1 MKISDLTGLSKPI
14 TRLIEVVSDG
24 VGAVCRPYLIR
35 RTADAHAY
43 EMKVI
48 SETLNQ
54 IGEKQNLPV
63 VYKNGQVEIWQKPDD
78 KTLILPE
85 ITIEDRYMKR
95 IDYQERKRQENIE
108 NVTSVAAR
116 ELSAETDAPD
126 EAPSGDWVTRFFNCA
141 QEVSSDEMQELW
153 GRILA
158 GEIKKPGSY
167 SLRTLDFIRNLTK
180 SEAEIFEHLAKKA
193 LQIPGGT
200 WIISVHDKKW
210 LKDERQIFPSQ
221 QFLLGELGIMYPS
234 DLSFEAFSTPDAN
247 EIALL
252 SDDYLLLLNRGEI
265 KSKVNLPIWKFTGT
279 GQELLPLIQKP
290 LDDQYIE
297 SIGMFFVKKKGKAI
311 IAKIKSRLPDGRIAY
326 DKIKDIEHGA
336 PQDGESAAA
345 PSPPVS

>member
-14 TRLIEVVSDG
+14 TRLIEVVSGG
-24 VGAVCRPYLIR
+24 VGAVYRPYLIR
-35 RTADAHAY
+35 RTAEAHAY

-48 SETLNQ
+48 SEMLNQ
-54 IGEKQNLPV
+54 IGERQNLPAA
-63 VYKNGQVEIWQKPDD
+63 YKNGPVEIWQKPDD

-85 ITIEDRYMKR
+85 VTIEDRYMKR
-95 IDYQERKRQENIE
+95 IDYQERKRQRNIE
-108 NVTSVAAR
+108 NVTSVATR
-116 ELSAETDAPD
+116 ELSAETDVPD
-126 EAPSGDWVTRFFNCA
+126 EAPSEDWVTHFFNCA

-158 GEIKKPGSY
+158 GEIKKTGSY
-167 SLRTLDFIRNLTK
+167 SLRTLDFIRNITK

-210 LKDERQIFPSQ
+210 LEDERQIFPSY

-234 DLSFEAFSTPDAN
+234 DLIFEAFSTPDGN

-265 KSKVNLPIWKFTGT
+265 KSKVQLPIWKFTGT
-279 GQELLPLIQKP
+279 GQELLPLIRKP
-290 LDDQYIE
+290 LDDQYLE
-297 SIGMFFVKKKGKAI
+297 SIGMFFVKMKGKAT

-326 DKIKDIEHGA
+326 DKIKGIER
-336 PQDGESAAA
+336 
-345 PSPPVS
+345 